1 MMKFSDMEKIDTKS
15 MFRVYDDWPEIAR
28 NAYETDFEKVDI
40 QDIDHVVFVGM
51 GGSGS
56 IGDTIGSILSKEDIH
71 VSIVKGYQLPKTV
84 DSKTMII
91 ATSVSGNTAETLSIL
106 ENLKKTQ
113 SKVIGFSSGGKMEKL
128 CNENNFLFKKI
139 PMVHSPR
146 ASFPT
151 FLYSILNIL
160 ETIIPIKQKEIYE
173 SISELNRTQKN
184 IFSQNLIEEN
194 RSLQLAEFITEIVCI
209 YYPAGLKAA
218 AIRYKNCLQENSK
231 IHAMTEDVIE
241 SCHNGVV
248 SWERDSIIKPV
259 FIRGVDDHPKTRER
273 WSILKE
279 FFDSKSIDYRIIES
293 VEGSIL
299 TKITNLIY
307 LLDYSSIYTAI
318 LNKIDPSPVESIDFV
333 KKRL

>member
-1 MMKFSDMEKIDTKS
+1 
-15 MFRVYDDWPEIAR
+15 
-28 NAYETDFEKVDI
+28 
-40 QDIDHVVFVGM
+40 
-51 GGSGS
+51 
-56 IGDTIGSILSKEDIH
+56 
-71 VSIVKGYQLPKTV
+71 
-84 DSKTMII
+84 
-91 ATSVSGNTAETLSIL
+91 
-106 ENLKKTQ
+106 
-113 SKVIGFSSGGKMEKL
+113 
-128 CNENNFLFKKI
+128 
-139 PMVHSPR
+139 
-146 ASFPT
+146 
-151 FLYSILNIL
+151 
-160 ETIIPIKQKEIYE
+160 
-173 SISELNRTQKN
+173 
-184 IFSQNLIEEN
+184 
-194 RSLQLAEFITEIVCI
+194 
-209 YYPAGLKAA
+209 
-218 AIRYKNCLQENSK
+218 
-231 IHAMTEDVIE
+231 MTEDVIE

>member
-184 IFSQNLIEEN
+184 IFSQN
-194 RSLQLAEFITEIVCI
+194 RCRMKF
-209 YYPAGLKAA
+209 
-218 AIRYKNCLQENSK
+218 
-231 IHAMTEDVIE
+231 
-241 SCHNGVV
+241 
-248 SWERDSIIKPV
+248 
-259 FIRGVDDHPKTRER
+259 
-273 WSILKE
+273 
-279 FFDSKSIDYRIIES
+279 
-293 VEGSIL
+293 
-299 TKITNLIY
+299 
-307 LLDYSSIYTAI
+307 
-318 LNKIDPSPVESIDFV
+318 
-333 KKRL
+333 

>member
-1 MMKFSDMEKIDTKS
+1 MNIGDLEKIDSEK
-15 MFRVYDDWPEIAR
+15 MFSVYDKWPKIAKESF
-28 NAYETDFEKVDI
+28 ETQFKKIDVKDVDHI
-40 QDIDHVVFVGM
+40 VFAGM

-56 IGDTIGSILSKEDIH
+56 VGDTIKAILSKTDIH
-71 VSIVKGYQLPKTV
+71 VTTIKGYILPKTV
-84 DSKTMII
+84 DSKTLVI
-91 ATSVSGNTAETLSIL
+91 ATSVSGNTAETLAIL
-106 ENLKKTQ
+106 ENLKKTET
-113 SKVIGFSSGGKMEKL
+113 KVIGFSSGGKMEKL

-173 SISELNRTQKN
+173 SISELNKTQKN
-184 IFSQNLIEEN
+184 IFSQNLIDGN